1 MANGIAIL
9 YMNGYD
15 ENDNHFHL
23 KGVEFHEKTSHY
35 WYASSCA
42 KQTW

>member
-9 YMNGYD
+9 YMNEYD

-23 KGVEFHEKTSHY
+23 RGVENS
-35 WYASSCA
+35 
-42 KQTW
+42 